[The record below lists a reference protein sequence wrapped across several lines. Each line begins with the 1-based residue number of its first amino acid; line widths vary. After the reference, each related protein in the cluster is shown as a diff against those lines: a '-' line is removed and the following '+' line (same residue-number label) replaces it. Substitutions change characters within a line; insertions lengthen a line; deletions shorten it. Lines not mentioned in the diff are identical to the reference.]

1 MFFGVFLPL
10 GFPNRYKDMTMMRRP
25 DDKCVTSRSR
35 LQDSIKIDGDYITI
49 HKLFRTNPLFLW
61 NLIHTKGTK
70 VRLVSTDYFKLKQL
84 ILEIDPELIAI
95 NDVKRELHKNK
106 RKLSKAIATGT
117 IGTDK
122 SSYKRLG

>member
-1 MFFGVFLPL
+1 
-10 GFPNRYKDMTMMRRP
+10 MTMMRRP
-25 DDKCVTSRSR
+25 DDECVTSRSR

-49 HKLFRTNPLFLW
+49 HKLFRTDPLFLW
-61 NLIHTKGTK
+61 NLIHTKGSK
-70 VRLVSTDYFKLKQL
+70 VRLVSTDYYKLKQL

-122 SSYKRLG
+122 SSYKRLD